1 MGSMQKV
8 MQKVRP
14 RSGAKTAGDAPSTE
28 ATTSAFVA
36 EPGNTPP
43 PQVQDGVIDDRTINW
58 DASKLDCALVAY
70 HERYSPT
77 SEQYRSLRARLLNM
91 NPRNVHQS
99 IVITSSIPQEGK
111 SVTAIN
117 LSMVMAEGSEHR
129 VCLVDADFRRA
140 SIARMLG
147 ISPCPGLAELIR
159 GTATLSDVLR
169 PTHLPNLKVIT
180 AGSASD
186 KKYGELVGASAMRTI
201 LAEVRDTFD
210 YSFLDTPPV
219 NTVSDVSMLAPHCDG
234 AIIVIEMRRV
244 PEPSVQEA
252 VRTLQTTNVKI
263 LGCLLSRYDDQRG
276 HYYERYYS
284 YYYNSE

>member
-1 MGSMQKV
+1 MQKV
-8 MQKVRP
+8 MRKVLAK
-14 RSGAKTAGDAPSTE
+14 SGNGETPSAE
-28 ATTSAFVA
+28 AASSAFVA
-36 EPGNTPP
+36 ESANTASSQAPEM
-43 PQVQDGVIDDRTINW
+43 VIDDRTITW
-58 DASKLDCALVAY
+58 DTSKLDDALVAV

-91 NPRNVHQS
+91 NPRHVHQT
-99 IVITSSIPQEGK
+99 IAITSSIPQEGK
-111 SVTAIN
+111 SVTAVN
-117 LSMVMAEGSEHR
+117 LSMVMAEGSDHR

-147 ISPCPGLAELIR
+147 ISPSPGLADLVR

-169 PTHLPNLKVIT
+169 PTHLPNLKVVT
-180 AGSASD
+180 AGSASE
-186 KKYGELVGASAMRTI
+186 KKYGELLGASSVRSV
-201 LAEVRDTFD
+201 LANLRDTFD

-234 AIIVIEMRRV
+234 AVLVIEMRRT

-284 YYYNSE
+284 YYTSE

>member
-1 MGSMQKV
+1 MQKV
-8 MQKVRP
+8 MQKVR
-14 RSGAKTAGDAPSTE
+14 TAADPPPAADAPAAD
-28 ATTSAFVA
+28 ATSSAFVSDPA
-36 EPGNTPP
+36 DSPATPAADTL
-43 PQVQDGVIDDRTINW
+43 VDGRTANW
-58 DASKLDCALVAY
+58 DAGKIDDALVAF

-91 NPRNVHQS
+91 NPRHVHQA
-99 IVITSSIPQEGK
+99 IAVTSSIPQEGK

-117 LSMVMAEGSEHR
+117 LSMVTAEGSDHR

-147 ISPCPGLAELIR
+147 LSPSPGLAELIR
-159 GTATLSDVLR
+159 GTAKLSDVLR
-169 PTHLPNLKVIT
+169 PSPLPNLKVIT

-186 KKYGELVGASAMRTI
+186 KRYGELLGTSAVRSV
-201 LAEVRDTFD
+201 LADLRETFD

-234 AIIVIEMRRV
+234 AIIVIEMRRT

-284 YYYNSE
+284 YYTSE